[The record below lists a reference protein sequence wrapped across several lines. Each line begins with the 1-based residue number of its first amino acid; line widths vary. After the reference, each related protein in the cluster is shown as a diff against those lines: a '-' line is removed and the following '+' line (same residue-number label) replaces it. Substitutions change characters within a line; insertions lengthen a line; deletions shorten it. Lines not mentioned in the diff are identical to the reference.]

1 MHDKIILETQRLILR
16 EISVEDAE
24 FILILLNTPQYLKFI
39 GDKNVRTIEEAEEY
53 VKQGPIK
60 SYRENGFGL
69 WLILIKDQQMPIGI
83 CGLIKRDI
91 LDDVDIGFALLPEY
105 LGLGYG
111 YEIATA
117 TLKHGNE
124 VLGLEQIVAIADI
137 NNIASMKLLNK
148 IGLRFEKVLK
158 WPEND
163 QVMFFAQSSCT
174 RDKAEID
181 NLTTAF
187 FDLFTNKDGR
197 EPRVRELAQLFIQGG
212 IIVNNSE
219 DPPVVYDLKTFMASR
234 EKLLTDGTI
243 SMFSER
249 EIFNKTEVLEKIAQR
264 FCFYEKSGK
273 LNGDCF
279 EKKGMKLIQFIKVD
293 AAWKISS
300 LSWTDLD

>member
-1 MHDKIILETQRLILR
+1 MGIKVILETERLMLQ
-16 EISVEDAE
+16 EISIDDSE
-24 FILILLNTPQYLKFI
+24 FILTLLNTPQYLKFI
-39 GDKNVRTIEEAEEY
+39 GDKNVRTIADARKYLKE
-53 VKQGPIK
+53 GPIK

-69 WLILIKDQQMPIGI
+69 WLVLLKDRQIPIGI

-105 LGLGYG
+105 LSFGYG
-111 YEIATA
+111 YEIAAA
-117 TLKHGNE
+117 TLKHGNR
-124 VLGLEQIVAIADI
+124 VLGLDRIVAIADI

-163 QVMFFAQSSCT
+163 QVMFFSQSNCT
-174 RDKAEID
+174 SDKAEID
-181 NLTTAF
+181 SLTTDF
-187 FDLFTNKDGR
+187 FDLFNNKDGK
-197 EPRVRELAQLFIQGG
+197 EPRVRELTQLFIPGG

-219 DPPVVYDLKTFMASR
+219 DPPVVFDLKTFMASR

-293 AAWKISS
+293 AVWKISS